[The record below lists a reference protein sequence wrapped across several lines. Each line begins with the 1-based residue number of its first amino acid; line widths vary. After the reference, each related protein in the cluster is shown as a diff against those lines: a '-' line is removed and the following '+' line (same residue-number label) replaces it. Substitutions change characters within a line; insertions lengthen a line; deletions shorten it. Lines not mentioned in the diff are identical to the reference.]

1 MSETIEADAI
11 TENNYPTV
19 EAQLADPYGLM
30 LYSNFDEEDDE
41 VESEDE
47 SVDDNC
53 WVIINQEYIKNLI
66 QKNKKTILI
75 ILCVVVLFFYFKG
88 KKNTNIT
95 INVR

>member
-1 MSETIEADAI
+1 MSENADNI

-30 LYSNFDEEDDE
+30 LFNNNFDEEDNED
-41 VESEDE
+41 ESEDE
-47 SVDDNC
+47 SIDSNC
-53 WVIINQEYIKNLI
+53 WIVINQQYIKNFI
-66 QKNKKTILI
+66 NKNKKTILI